1 MQYKQRGTARYG
13 KQRLLVCAMSAMM
26 VGGQAVAQSAAMQS
40 AAMQSAAEQSSAT
53 QNEPWRHS
61 SAMALYYS
69 KGGYGESSDTRI
81 RYLPLSHEI
90 ARGSWRVKATVP
102 SVEIRGPANV
112 LINVGSVGGR
122 GGEMAAAKGLG
133 DVLLNLTYELP
144 SWAQNQ
150 PFIDV
155 SVEIKLPTADE
166 SKGLGTGK
174 MDAAVQVDLYQM
186 LGQTSTLF
194 GSLGYRYRQHSPF
207 FDQLENSY
215 SASLGISRQW
225 GESLQ
230 FGAIYD
236 YRQAVSAFTKD
247 THELL
252 PYFSWTPMPAW
263 SLMFYTIKGFTEE
276 SADRAA
282 GMQLSYRW

>member
-1 MQYKQRGTARYG
+1 MQHKQRSPARYG

-26 VGGQAVAQSAAMQS
+26 LGEQAVAQSAA
-40 AAMQSAAEQSSAT
+40 EQSTAT
-53 QNEPWRHS
+53 QNDTWRHS

-90 ARGSWRVKATVP
+90 ARDSWRVKATLP

-112 LINVGSVGGR
+112 LINVGSVGGK

-144 SWAQNQ
+144 SWVQNQ

-166 SKGLGTGK
+166 SRGLGTGK
-174 MDAAVQVDLYQM
+174 MDAAVQVDLYQS

-194 GSLGYRYRQHSPF
+194 GSLGYRYRQASPF
-207 FDQLENSY
+207 FDQLKNSY
-215 SASLGISRQW
+215 SASLGISQQW
-225 GESLQ
+225 GEFLQ
-230 FGAIYD
+230 LGAIYD

-247 THELL
+247 MHEIL
-252 PYFSWTPMPAW
+252 PYISWTPVPAW